1 MLLRKK
7 STLPLFL
14 SVLSL
19 YFAPNVNAM
28 APKRLGHANQEPI
41 KISFLL
47 TNDIHGHIAPKLT
60 YLGAIADQL
69 RQSSDYRNGKAGL
82 FILDSGDQ
90 FQGTLLSN
98 YDEGASLFNTF
109 NEIGYDAIVPGN
121 HDYDFGPLGWLY
133 DRVNPDETSAD
144 PREVIKNLASMAR
157 FPLLSANTYFKDSIL
172 AGGHRIRLDDQCKP
186 SNETPV
192 SAPDFQ
198 NAKRPEF
205 LKPYQIVKRAG
216 VRVALIGLDNRST
229 SSSTTK
235 ENVSDLC
242 FRDEVTEYLELRR
255 ELEGKADLF
264 VILLHQGDTD
274 KSFEGSE
281 ITKKI
286 NAAIPNGVHL
296 VAAGH
301 THFVH
306 NANVGGVRVIQD
318 GANGKNYGRVDLY
331 FDPISR
337 TVNTEKTDSAAG
349 ISIENQTCDE
359 QKAAFA
365 CKQLNLPLHSHPAI
379 DRIVEG
385 ATLAIAPLAKKKLAF
400 ASAIIRSHRIDESP
414 LANLLTDALR
424 KISKTQVAL
433 MNTGG
438 IRAPLQAGDVLYEN
452 LFEVLPFQNQAVILT
467 ELPWETLR
475 AALLSAIQTCGR
487 YGTLAQSGLRIRFT
501 RDCSGANGEIDLGAK
516 LLHVS
521 TLDGQVLL
529 DSESGKEAQGSLPI
543 RVATLDFIASGGSGF
558 TMFSGARIDGTLGI
572 TRELIA
578 ESLAE
583 SIPELD
589 SKTDGRFL
597 NVHHS
602 K

>member
-1 MLLRKK
+1 MLR
-7 STLPLFL
+7 SVTPV
-14 SVLSL
+14 SVLS
-19 YFAPNVNAM
+19 FAFISTILATNVMAM
-28 APKRLGHANQEPI
+28 APKRIGRTSVEPI

-60 YLGAIADQL
+60 YLGTIARQL
-69 RQSSDYRNGKAGL
+69 RQSPEYSSGKAGL
-82 FILDSGDQ
+82 LILDSGDQ

-98 YDEGASLFNTF
+98 FDEGASLFNTF

-133 DRVNPDETSAD
+133 DRVTPGDTSSD
-144 PREVIKNLASMAR
+144 PREVIKSLASMAR
-157 FPLLSANTYFKDSIL
+157 FPLLSANTYYRNSIL
-172 AGGHRIRLDDQCKP
+172 AGGRRIELDDQCRP
-186 SNETPV
+186 SGETPA
-192 SAPDFQ
+192 APLDFTA
-198 NAKRPEF
+198 AKRPEF
-205 LKPYQIVKRAG
+205 LKPFTIVKRAG
-216 VRVALIGLDNRST
+216 VRVALIGLDNKST
-229 SSSTTK
+229 ASSTTK

-242 FRDEVTEYLELRR
+242 FRDEVSEYLEIRR
-255 ELEGKADLF
+255 DLDGKADLF
-264 VILLHQGDTD
+264 VILIHNGDTD
-274 KSFEGSE
+274 KNFEGSE
-281 ITKKI
+281 ITRKI

-296 VAAGH
+296 MAAGH

-331 FDPISR
+331 FDPATR
-337 TVNTEKTDSAAG
+337 TANTEKTDSAAG
-349 ISIENQTCDE
+349 ISIDDQTCDQ
-359 QKAAFA
+359 QKAPFA
-365 CKQLNLPLHSHPAI
+365 CKQLKLPLSSHPGI

-385 ATLAIAPLAKKKLAF
+385 ASAAIAPLAKKKLAT

-424 KISKTQVAL
+424 KISKAQVAL

-438 IRAPLQAGDVLYEN
+438 IRAPLQAGEVLYEN
-452 LFEVLPFQNQAVILT
+452 LFEVLPFQNQAVILN

-475 AALLSAIQTCGR
+475 AALISAIRTCGR
-487 YGTLAQSGLRIRFT
+487 YGTLAQSGLRIRFS
-501 RDCSGANGEIDLGAK
+501 RDCSGAGGEIDLNAK

-521 TLDGQVLL
+521 TLDGEVLL
-529 DSESGKEAQGSLPI
+529 DSETGKEASGSMTI

-558 TMFSGARIDGTLGI
+558 SMFSGAKINGTLGI

-583 SIPELD
+583 TVPEL
-589 SKTDGRFL
+589 SPKTDERFT
-597 NVHHS
+597 NTIQS